1 MLEKNNLENVVLE
14 SLEEKKE
21 ISKEEVEL
29 IEKKVEEDLKEVLPT
44 VLDEEEVKVLEKDTE
59 IEKIEE
65 KPMDLETRKRL
76 FPENFLTDDE
86 KDDYARENL
95 ALIYYVAKYYQTKAT
110 ATEDELI
117 SVGLIGFTKALNAYD
132 RTRLTK
138 FSTYA
143 VKCIHHEI
151 LFHLR
156 KEKKHLDNVISVN
169 TILSQDKNGHALS
182 LEDTILNDKAGQDL
196 TEITVLIKDEVNL
209 LYQAIERLDEL
220 ERFILIHRYGL
231 FKKRKMT
238 QKELAEKIQ
247 MSQANI
253 SKKEQIILIKLR
265 QILRDKYKLTETT
278 LKI

>member
-1 MLEKNNLENVVLE
+1 MLNKNKNVEPLEGKEL
-14 SLEEKKE
+14 SSEET
-21 ISKEEVEL
+21 EV
-29 IEKKVEEDLKEVLPT
+29 IEKVVKEDLKVVLPT
-44 VLDEEEVKVLEKDTE
+44 VLEEKELEVLEKDEEVETV
-59 IEKIEE
+59 EE

-76 FPENFLTDDE
+76 FPENFLTEDE
-86 KDDYARENL
+86 KDTYARENL
-95 ALIYYVAKYYQTKAT
+95 ALIYYVAKYYQAK

-132 RTRLTK
+132 RTKLTK

-182 LEDTILNDKAGQDL
+182 LEDTILNDKAGQDF
-196 TEITVLIKDEVNL
+196 TEITVLIKDEINL
-209 LYQAIERLDEL
+209 LHQAIERLDEL
-220 ERFILIHRYGL
+220 ERYILIHRYGL
-231 FKKRKMT
+231 FKQRKMT

>member
-14 SLEEKKE
+14 PLEEKNE
-21 ISKEEVEL
+21 LTLEEVEV
-29 IEKKVEEDLKEVLPT
+29 IEGKVKDDLKEVLPT
-44 VLDEEEVKVLEKDTE
+44 VLEEKEVKVLESDE
-59 IEKIEE
+59 QEE
-65 KPMDLETRKRL
+65 KAMDLETRKRL
-76 FPENFLTDDE
+76 FPENFLTEDE
-86 KDDYARENL
+86 KDNYARENL
-95 ALIYYVAKYYQTKAT
+95 ALIYYVAKYYQAK

-132 RTRLTK
+132 RTKLTK

-182 LEDTILNDKAGQDL
+182 LEDTILNDKAGQDF
-196 TEITVLIKDEVNL
+196 TEITVLIKDEINL
-209 LYQAIERLDEL
+209 LNKAIENLDEL

-231 FKKRKMT
+231 FKQKKMT